1 METTRTRE
9 CLVASQ
15 GESRRHCQRGFK
27 QLSPADTTQKTG
39 QRIKFFPLVSPYR
52 NRGRLIGTDMIGAD
66 MIGERTFRE
75 VCGEHYF
82 IITCNRII
90 IYLDR

>member
-1 METTRTRE
+1 MATTRTRE

-52 NRGRLIGTDMIGAD
+52 NRGRLIGAD
-66 MIGERTFRE
+66 MIGEMTFRE